1 MQQPVSNI
9 LVKIFAR
16 GFYKVNS
23 GLLIF
28 LFVILVSYC
37 FFINTLGDVKL
48 LPPGKELYYQFMI
61 LITFV
66 SSPGMMLM
74 FFTVWIFYTVKSW
87 QYVSGQLRIE
97 HHGFLYYSI
106 LSAGRAK
113 QFKGWFYT
121 QFIISLPFV
130 CYALLASVI
139 GLALHHYGM
148 VSVIIL
154 FTFLLI
160 TIAALIYTK
169 QLNALVEDAGQTWL
183 MNFGQNWRKPF
194 FSLFIYHVLDRLK
207 MALVFTKLL
216 SYLAIISIMFSF
228 TDSYTNSRVA
238 AFAVLGV
245 VMAHSILIYQ
255 QHRFALVYLIITRN
269 FPYGLSKLYVQQVLT
284 YLILLIPECMWIF
297 ISFKFFMAM
306 GLLVMLLGITML
318 FHCILYRIG
327 LAMNKYLPW
336 LLGMFFVISLVILF
350 GVTWLLFP
358 VCLGIS
364 FMLFYYNYYREE
376 LNEG

>member
-1 MQQPVSNI
+1 MQQPLNNI

-74 FFTVWIFYTVKSW
+74 FFMVWIFYTIKSW
-87 QYVSGQLRIE
+87 QYVSAQLQIE
-97 HHGFLYYSI
+97 HHEFLYYSV
-106 LSAGRAK
+106 LSAGRMR
-113 QFKGWFYT
+113 QFKGWFYM

-139 GLALHHYGM
+139 GVVLHHYGM
-148 VSVIIL
+148 VAVIVL
-154 FTFLLI
+154 FTVLLI
-160 TIAALIYTK
+160 TVTAFIYT
-169 QLNALVEDAGQTWL
+169 QNLNALVEDSGQTWMISL
-183 MNFGQNWRKPF
+183 GQGWQKPF
-194 FSLFIYHVLDRLK
+194 FSLFIYHVFDRLK
-207 MALVFTKLL
+207 IALVLTKLL
-216 SYLAIISIMFSF
+216 SYTAIISIMYSV
-228 TDSYTNSRVA
+228 TDAYTNSRVA
-238 AFAVLGV
+238 GFAVLGI
-245 VMAHSILIYQ
+245 VMAHAILIYQ
-255 QHRFALVYLIITRN
+255 QHRFVLVYLSITRN
-269 FPYGLSKLYVQQVLT
+269 FPYSLGRLYAQHVLT
-284 YLILLIPECMWIF
+284 YLVLLAPEYVWFF
-297 ISFKFFMAM
+297 ISFKFFMAI
-306 GLLVMLLGITML
+306 GLMTIMLSVVML
-318 FHCILYRIG
+318 FHCILYWIG

-350 GVTWLLFP
+350 GLMWWLVP
-358 VCLGIS
+358 VCFGIS
-364 FMLFYYNYYREE
+364 FALFYGNYYREE
-376 LNEG
+376 LDEG